1 MDEGRILIVNMSKG
15 TLGEG
20 NAHLLGAFLVS
31 KFAQAA
37 FARADTPQAER
48 RPFYLYADEFQD
60 YASAGFTRILSQ
72 ARNYAL
78 ALTLAHQYL
87 GQLSEA
93 LRQAVLG
100 NAASFVA
107 LRIGAEDAPLIAA
120 HLGLEPEVETTGLGA
135 HETSPEKLLLTL
147 PNYAAWVRF
156 LSDDAPTGATFV
168 EMLPPPKPINHRP
181 HRLITNSRVRF
192 GRERAVVEDKI
203 ARFLGGQM

>member
-1 MDEGRILIVNMSKG
+1 
-15 TLGEG
+15 
-20 NAHLLGAFLVS
+20 VS

-37 FARADTPQAER
+37 FARADTPQAAR

-100 NAASFVA
+100 NAASFVS
-107 LRIGAEDAPLIAA
+107 LRVGAEDAPLIAA
-120 HLGLEPEVETTGLGA
+120 HLGLEPEVETSGLGL
-135 HETSPEKLLLTL
+135 HETARLLHPPSHRLG
-147 PNYAAWVRF
+147 AF
-156 LSDDAPTGATFV
+156 LSAMQAGTFV
-168 EMLPPPKPINHRP
+168 MLR
-181 HRLITNSRVRF
+181 R
-192 GRERAVVEDKI
+192 
-203 ARFLGGQM
+203 Q